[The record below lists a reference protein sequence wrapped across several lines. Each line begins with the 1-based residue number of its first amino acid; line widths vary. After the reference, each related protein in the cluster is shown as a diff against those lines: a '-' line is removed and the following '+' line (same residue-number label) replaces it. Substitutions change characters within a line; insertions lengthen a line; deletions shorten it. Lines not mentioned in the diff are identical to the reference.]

1 MPVHPASM
9 LSNVILLVAVS
20 LSASAQAPDV
30 HSLAQ
35 AVDQHY
41 DHLRSL
47 RADFTETYRGGGME
61 RVESG
66 TLWLKKPGKMRWEYR
81 SPREKLFLCDGAEAW
96 FYVPG
101 ERQVR
106 KTPQR
111 KLDDLRSPLAFLL
124 GKTKLEKELHGLS
137 FAPDVAP
144 VKAGDMVLRGVP
156 NVRGDQV
163 NQVLLE
169 ITPDNWIS
177 RILVEEADGSTTEY
191 GFTNLQAN
199 VTVEDLQ
206 FRFAPPVGVEVI
218 EGDLGP

>member
-1 MPVHPASM
+1 MLSKAIVLLAASISAFAQAADVHP
-9 LSNVILLVAVS
+9 
-20 LSASAQAPDV
+20 
-30 HSLAQ
+30 LAQ
-35 AVDQHY
+35 AVDQRY

-47 RADFTETYRGGGME
+47 RADFTETYRGAGVE

-66 TLWLKKPGKMRWEYR
+66 TLWLKKPGKMRWQYR
-81 SPREKLFLCDGAEAW
+81 SPKDKLFLCDGAEAW

-144 VKAGDMVLRGVP
+144 VKAGDVVLRGVP
-156 NVRGDQV
+156 NVMGDQV
-163 NQVLLE
+163 SQVLLE

-177 RILVEEADGSTTEY
+177 RILVEETDGSTTEY

-199 VTVEDLQ
+199 VAVEDLQ
-206 FRFAPPVGVEVI
+206 FRFSPPAGVEVI
-218 EGDLGP
+218 EGDLGQ